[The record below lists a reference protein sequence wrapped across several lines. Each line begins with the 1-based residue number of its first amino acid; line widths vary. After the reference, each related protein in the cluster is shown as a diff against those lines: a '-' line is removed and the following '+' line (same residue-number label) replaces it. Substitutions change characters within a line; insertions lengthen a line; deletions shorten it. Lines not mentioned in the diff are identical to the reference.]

1 MDEYCLYLRKSRID
15 LEAEA
20 NGQGDTPARH
30 RAALL
35 KPDHKRGFNNT
46 GCYVEERTG
55 EYIAARPVLARLLND
70 LVDGRAA
77 GVLAM

>member
-20 NGQGDTPARH
+20 NGQGDTLARH

-35 KPDHKRGFNNT
+35 KLAQKRGFNIT
-46 GCYVEERTG
+46 GCYEEVRSG
-55 EYIAARPVLARLLND
+55 AASLAGPRWTRRCAPPHNT
-70 LVDGRAA
+70 R
-77 GVLAM
+77 

>member
-20 NGQGDTPARH
+20 NGQGDTLARH

-35 KPDHKRGFNNT
+35 KLAQKRGFNIT
-46 GCYVEERTG
+46 GCYEEVRSG
-55 EYIAARPVLARLLND
+55 ESHRGPARDAAPAQRR
-70 LVDGRAA
+70 G
-77 GVLAM
+77 GW

>member
-20 NGQGDTPARH
+20 NGQGDTLARH

-35 KPDHKRGFNNT
+35 KLAQKHGFPPN
-46 GCYVEERTG
+46 CLF
-55 EYIAARPVLARLLND
+55 AMLLFYN
-70 LVDGRAA
+70 L
-77 GVLAM
+77 

>member
-20 NGQGDTPARH
+20 NGQGDTLARH

-35 KPDHKRGFNNT
+35 KLAQKRGFNIT
-46 GCYVEERTG
+46 GCYEEVRSG
-55 EYIAARPVLARLLND
+55 
-70 LVDGRAA
+70 
-77 GVLAM
+77 